1 MRISC
6 SVYVKF
12 NVYSIIY
19 CGWLGQYGVC
29 HKRTVKLFKQWT
41 KLSKLWTESFILPQG
56 LKNSVECL
64 KWSAAYFETKAR
76 SSFFIIN
83 LSQVCKRCLKQILNR
98 VFWSWIFEKKNGYK
112 KNYKKMV
119 YTHSKIPKLLT
130 VFQTPVFNS
139 EIFQSIK
146 IFFFS
151 LPFSHFLMHC
161 IAKSKFRYFYLGN

>member
-19 CGWLGQYGVC
+19 CGWLGQHGVC
-29 HKRTVKLFKQWT
+29 HKWTVKLFKQWT

-76 SSFFIIN
+76 PSFFIIK
-83 LSQVCKRCLKQILNR
+83 LSQVCKRSLKQIFNR

-119 YTHSKIPKLLT
+119 YTHSKISKLLT
-130 VFQTPVFNS
+130 VFQTPVSTPKSFN
-139 EIFQSIK
+139 Q
-146 IFFFS
+146 
-151 LPFSHFLMHC
+151 
-161 IAKSKFRYFYLGN
+161 SKFLSFLYPLRIF